1 MLIVL
6 CSKFKLKGECVMEAM
21 EYVSGLIEKARIAQK
36 EFENYSQEQVDQAV
50 RAIGKAVYDNGE
62 LLARLAVDETKM
74 GRYEDKIVKN
84 MNKSK
89 AVWNKLKGVK
99 SRGILRYI
107 EEDGLVEV
115 GKPIG
120 VIGAICPSTNPTMTP
135 MQNAMIVL
143 KGGNSLIV
151 CPHPSGKISGK
162 KTVDVMNAALA
173 EIGAPKNLIQII
185 EEPTIEISKLVMQLA
200 DVCISTGGPGMVKA
214 AYSSGK
220 PAFGVGA
227 GNVQCLI
234 DTDADIKEVVPKL
247 FKGRIYD
254 NGVLCT
260 CEQSAICPADKYD
273 AIVTGLVEMGAYYIE
288 KEIEIDAIRNALFPE
303 GKLNK
308 KSVGATPVKIANM
321 AGIVIPEDTKLLVV
335 KVKAAGKEEDLSRE
349 KMCPVLAAYSCG
361 TWKEAVSIANTNLL
375 NEGKGHSVVIHSHT
389 KENIEYA
396 AIMLPVSRF
405 AVNQIG
411 SSGLGGSFTNGLN
424 PTGTL
429 GCGSWGNNSISE
441 NLWFNHLINI
451 SKISYEIPGK
461 AVPTDDE
468 IWNN

>member
-1 MLIVL
+1 MFDIY
-6 CSKFKLKGECVMEAM
+6 KLRGNNKMEAK
-21 EYVSGLIEKARIAQK
+21 EYVDILIENSRIAQK
-36 EFENYSQEQVDQAV
+36 EFETYSQEKVDQAV
-50 RAIGKAVYDNGE
+50 RAIGKAVYDNSE

-74 GRYEDKIVKN
+74 GFYEHKIVKN
-84 MNKSK
+84 QAKSK

-107 EEDGLVEV
+107 EEEGLVEV

-120 VIGAICPSTNPTMTP
+120 VIGAVTPSTNPTMTP
-135 MQNAMIVL
+135 MQNAMIIL

-151 CPHPSGKISGK
+151 CPHPSGKKAGK
-162 KTVDVMNAALA
+162 KTVDIMNAALA

-185 EEPTIEISKLVMQLA
+185 EEPTVEISKLVMELT

-220 PAFGVGA
+220 PAFGVGP

-234 DTDADIKEVVPKL
+234 DTDVDLKEVIPKL
-247 FKGRIYD
+247 VKGRTYD
-254 NGVLCT
+254 LGVLCT
-260 CEQSAICPADKYD
+260 CEQSAICPASKYD
-273 AIVTGLVEMGAYYIE
+273 AMIDGLVSEGAYYVE
-288 KEIEIDAIRNALFPE
+288 KDEEIDALRKALFPN
-303 GKLNK
+303 GNINK
-308 KSVGATPVKIANM
+308 FCVGATPVYIAKL

-335 KVKAAGKEEDLSRE
+335 KVNGAGKEEFLSKE
-349 KMCPVLAAYSCG
+349 KMCPVLAAYSYN
-361 TWKEAVSIANTNLL
+361 TWKDAVDIANINLL
-375 NEGKGHSVVIHSHT
+375 NEGKGHSVVIHSNT

-396 AIMLPVSRF
+396 AVRLPVSRF
-405 AVNQIG
+405 AVNQVG
-411 SSGLGGSFTNGLN
+411 SSGLGGAFTNGLN

-461 AVPTDDE
+461 YVPTDDE
-468 IWNN
+468 IWN

>member
-1 MLIVL
+1 
-6 CSKFKLKGECVMEAM
+6 MEAKD
-21 EYVSGLIEKARIAQK
+21 YVNGLLAKAHIAQK
-36 EFENYSQEQVDQAV
+36 EFEKYSQEQVDEAV

-62 LLARLAVDETKM
+62 MLARLAVDETKM
-74 GRYEDKIVKN
+74 GIYEDKIVKN
-84 MNKSK
+84 KGKSK

-107 EEDGLVEV
+107 EEEGLVEV

-120 VIGAICPSTNPTMTP
+120 VIGAVTPVTNPTMTP

-143 KGGNSLIV
+143 KGGNALIV
-151 CPHPSGKISGK
+151 CPHPSGKKSGI
-162 KTVDVMNAALA
+162 KTVEVMNDALA
-173 EIGAPKNLIQII
+173 KIGAPKNLIQIV
-185 EEPTIEISKLVMQLA
+185 EEPTVEITTLVMQLS
-200 DVCISTGGPGMVKA
+200 DLCISTGGPAMVKA

-220 PAFGVGA
+220 PAFGVGP

-234 DTDADIKEVVPKL
+234 DGDADIEEVVPKL
-247 FKGRIYD
+247 VKGRIYD

-273 AIVTGLVEMGAYYIE
+273 ALITGLVNKGAYYVE
-288 KEIEIDAIRNALFPE
+288 KAEEIDALRKALFPN
-303 GKLNK
+303 GYINK
-308 KSVGATPVKIANM
+308 VCVGASPVDIAKL
-321 AGIVIPEDTKLLVV
+321 AGIDIPEDTKLLVV
-335 KVKAAGKEEDLSRE
+335 KVKGSGKDDFLSKE
-349 KMCPVLAAYSCG
+349 KMCPVLSAYSYD
-361 TWKEAVSIANTNLL
+361 TWEEAVAVAKANLD
-375 NEGKGHSVVIHSHT
+375 NEGKGHSAVIHSYT

-396 AIMLPVSRF
+396 AQILPVSRF
-405 AVNQIG
+405 AVNQVG
-411 SSGLGGSFTNGLN
+411 SSGLGGSFMNGLK

-451 SKISYEIPGK
+451 SRISYEIPGI

-468 IWNN
+468 IWD

>member
-1 MLIVL
+1 
-6 CSKFKLKGECVMEAM
+6 MEAL
-21 EYVSGLIEKARIAQK
+21 EFVEELIEKSRVAQR
-36 EFENYSQEQVDQAV
+36 EFEKYSQEQVDQAV
-50 RAIGKAVYDNGE
+50 RAIGKAVYDNAE
-62 LLARLAVDETKM
+62 ILARLAVDETKM

-84 MNKSK
+84 MGKSK

-107 EEDGLVEV
+107 EEEGLVEV

-162 KTVDVMNAALA
+162 KTVDVMNEALA
-173 EIGAPKNLIQII
+173 KIGAPKNLIQIV
-185 EEPTIEISKLVMQLA
+185 EEPSVAISKLVMQLA
-200 DVCISTGGPGMVKA
+200 DVCISTGGAAMVKT

-247 FKGRIYD
+247 VKGRIYD

-260 CEQSAICPADKYD
+260 CEQTAICPADKYD
-273 AIVTGLVEMGAYYIE
+273 AMIAGLVELGAYYVE
-288 KEIEIDAIRNALFPE
+288 KESEVNAVRNALFPE
-303 GKLNK
+303 GNLNK
-308 KSVGATPVKIANM
+308 KSVGASPMALAQM
-321 AGIVIPEDTKLLVV
+321 AGIKIPEDTKLLVV
-335 KVKAAGKEEDLSRE
+335 KVNVAGKDEDLSRE
-349 KMCPVLAAYSCG
+349 KMCPVLTAYSYG
-361 TWKEAVSIANTNLL
+361 TWNEAVDIANTNLI
-375 NEGKGHSVVIHSHT
+375 NEGKGHSCVIHSHT
-389 KENIEYA
+389 KENVEYA
-396 AIMLPVSRF
+396 AVILPVSRF
-405 AVNQIG
+405 AVNQVG

-441 NLWFNHLINI
+441 NLWFNHLINT

-461 AVPTDDE
+461 TIPTDEE
-468 IWNN
+468 IWG